1 MKAALLGTGSLRAL
15 RLAIILILPGGLG
28 CSPRPPALAPGI
40 ELDDPS
46 APNDAAPTIHVNDSW
61 WPLRARYLGVSEREV
76 AQRDVRADAARPPA
90 GFWDPQTAVE
100 AVSVWTVLCNECHG
114 GRRRLDDVDDM
125 PTPPPDWGDGT
136 GLFFGNRRPYRH
148 LFDVVR
154 DGGPPKEDGRPD
166 MPAWRS
172 VLSNEMIWALL
183 YFLEY
188 QSGGI
193 ESRFPPSLYPRP
205 PRLLNGA

>member
-1 MKAALLGTGSLRAL
+1 VKHARLVRLLGALGSA
-15 RLAIILILPGGLG
+15 LILLPPLWLG
-28 CSPRPPALAPGI
+28 CTPRPPALATGI

-46 APNDAAPTIHVNDSW
+46 AANAPPAIHVGDGW
-61 WPLRARYLGVSEREV
+61 WPLRARYLGLSEREV
-76 AQRDVRADAARPPA
+76 AVRDAHTGRAPVPI

-114 GRRRLDDVDDM
+114 GRRHLDDVDTM
-125 PTPPPDWGDGT
+125 PAPPAGWGDGV
-136 GLFFGNRRPYRH
+136 GLFFGERRAYRQ
-148 LFDVVR
+148 LFEVVR
-154 DGGPPKEDGRPD
+154 DGGPPRADGPAD

-172 VLSNEMIWALL
+172 ILSNEMIWALL

-205 PRLLNGA
+205 PRLLGEP